1 MNTHE
6 ELTKMLME
14 SYDKGVEDAMQ
25 AALEGI
31 QKAMLLERE
40 ACAKVAENCFEGV
53 GKHKPIIMAVEAAKA
68 IRARGNT

>member
-31 QKAMLLERE
+31 QKAILLERE
-40 ACAKVAENCFEGV
+40 ACAELCHWVVAEPGADV
-53 GKHKPIIMAVEAAKA
+53 GTALMCVEK